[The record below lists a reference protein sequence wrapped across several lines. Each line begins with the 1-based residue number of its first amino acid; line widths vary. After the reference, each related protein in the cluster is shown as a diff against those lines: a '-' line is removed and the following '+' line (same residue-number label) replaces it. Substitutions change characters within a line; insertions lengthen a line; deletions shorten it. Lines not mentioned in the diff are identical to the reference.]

1 MKHITNLT
9 ELEKQVLQTIADAMY
24 AEWGF
29 SDVGATD
36 IARETKIDIKSLRGV
51 LSSLVKK
58 SLISID
64 DNCVG
69 NVKGLLANNPSWEPI
84 IYLDNEAQGLVAEW
98 VEESGGE
105 LEPAVIE
112 G

>member
-9 ELEKQVLQTIADAMY
+9 ELEKQVLQTIADDMY

-29 SDVGATD
+29 SDVGATE
-36 IARETKIDIKSLRGV
+36 IASETKIDIKVLRGV

-58 SLISID
+58 SLIEVEDRSD
-64 DNCVG
+64 HGGYV
-69 NVKGLLANNPSWEPI
+69 ANDPSWEPI
-84 IYLDNEAQGLVAEW
+84 IYLRGDAQGLVQHW
-98 VEESGGE
+98 VEGSGGE

>member
-9 ELEKQVLQTIADAMY
+9 ELEKQVLKSIADSMY

-36 IARETKIDIKSLRGV
+36 IARATKIEIKVLRGV

-58 SLISID
+58 SLIEVEDRSD
-64 DNCVG
+64 HGGYV
-69 NVKGLLANNPSWEPI
+69 ANDPSWEPI
-84 IYLDNEAQGLVAEW
+84 IHLRGEAQGLVEHW

>member
-9 ELEKQVLQTIADAMY
+9 QLEKQVLQTIADNMY

-29 SDVGATD
+29 SDVGATE
-36 IARETKIDIKSLRGV
+36 IAQDTKIEIKVLRGV

-58 SLISID
+58 SLIEVEDRSD
-64 DNCVG
+64 HGGYV
-69 NVKGLLANNPSWEPI
+69 ANDPSWEPI
-84 IYLDNEAQGLVAEW
+84 IYLKNEAQGLVAEW
-98 VEESGGE
+98 VEESNGE